1 MLKYVKA
8 KFDGEPPVHAICHAT
23 VAHAKKTIKEMRLK
37 GLLHNSIPR
46 NNERRLDWQFM
57 GKIRNLI
64 IDAGTALLWGFMFRR
79 NSGRRWADEFS
90 DAQICR
96 RVCEHRPPLQRLV
109 SQKCFCGVGWDQT
122 EEKHNKI

>member
-1 MLKYVKA
+1 
-8 KFDGEPPVHAICHAT
+8 
-23 VAHAKKTIKEMRLK
+23 
-37 GLLHNSIPR
+37 
-46 NNERRLDWQFM
+46 M

-109 SQKCFCGVGWDQT
+109 SQKCFCGVVGWDQT
-122 EEKHNKI
+122 EEKKTIKHEEQIFRNKRSNIAQVTLALQDAAMGRHK